1 MSKMPR
7 SLQVEVTNNC
17 NFTCIMCVRRTWKD
31 EKYGL
36 LSPRLFSKIVNEI
49 DDALERLALYGFGE
63 PLLHPELPA
72 FIKEYREK
80 HGSSTHILVVTNGS
94 LATPELVDKLF
105 RNGLNELVFS
115 IDSNDLVKLN
125 KIRVGVSQY
134 SLTLFQHLAESV
146 KIASKYDG
154 KISIATVLM
163 RENLAELPSLV
174 DKAVELGISELTIS
188 HLVTYTSTLADQIL
202 YSLSSEYPVRLIE
215 DIGLEKWEKI
225 SHLAFRETVE
235 SQYSSQELKWHTIYN
250 EIYNKAVEK
259 GYSLNIFNI
268 RQALERKNILEETI
282 RILDEAK
289 AKGKERGLII
299 NAPGVYA
306 DALKRTCPY
315 IDKDYA
321 YIRYD
326 GLVSPCM
333 DLAYEHPLFIN
344 NHYKIIRRVIFG
356 NLWREHLRDIWLK
369 PEYVKFRNT
378 RKEFSKN
385 IPWCSDCNLSTFN
398 CWYVDENIF
407 DCYGNE
413 VGCSEC
419 IYAAGLAKC
428 II

>member
-1 MSKMPR
+1 MGEIPR
-7 SLQVEVTNNC
+7 SLQVEITNNC
-17 NFTCIMCVRRTWKD
+17 NFNCIMCVRRTWKG

-36 LSPRLFSKIVNEI
+36 LSPRLFGKIVNEV

-80 HGSSTHILVVTNGS
+80 HGDSTYILVVSNGS
-94 LATPELVDKLF
+94 LATPELVDRLF

-115 IDSNDLVKLN
+115 IDSSDLVKLN
-125 KIRVGVSQY
+125 KIRVGSSQY
-134 SLTLFQHLAESV
+134 SLFQHIATSV
-146 KIASKYDG
+146 RIAGKYGG

-174 DKAVELGISELTIS
+174 DKAVGLGISELTIS
-188 HLVTYTSTLADQIL
+188 HLITYTSTLADQIL

-215 DIGLEKWEKI
+215 SIGLEEWEKI
-225 SHLAFRETVE
+225 SSMAFRETVKN
-235 SQYSSQELKWHTIYN
+235 QYSGQELEWRV
-250 EIYNKAVEK
+250 IYNKIYDEAMKK
-259 GYSLNIFNI
+259 GYSLNTFNI
-268 RQALERKNILEETI
+268 RQALERKNILEETMK
-282 RILDEAK
+282 ILSEAK
-289 AKGKERGLII
+289 AKGKEKGLII
-299 NAPGVYA
+299 NAPGVYV

-315 IDKDYA
+315 IDGDYA

-344 NHYKIIRRVIFG
+344 NHYKIIHRVILG
-356 NLWREHLRDIWLK
+356 DLWREHLRDIWLK
-369 PEYVKFRNT
+369 PEYVRFRNT

-385 IPWCSDCNLSTFN
+385 IPWCSDCNISTLN
-398 CWYVDENIF
+398 CWYVNENIF

-419 IYAAGLAKC
+419 IYATGLAKC